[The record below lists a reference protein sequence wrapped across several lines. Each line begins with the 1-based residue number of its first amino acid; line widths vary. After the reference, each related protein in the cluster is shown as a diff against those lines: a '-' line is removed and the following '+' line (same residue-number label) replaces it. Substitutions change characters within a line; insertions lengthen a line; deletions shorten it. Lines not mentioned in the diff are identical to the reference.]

1 MWEYNYFY
9 LANSKI
15 LPNMSSFVSKPA
27 TTGAVELA
35 NRLDERLFSMGIDNC
50 PITTPNG
57 NKVAMSWM
65 VRGRTAY
72 KVNLYYLKMVRGHI
86 DGQVQIDKDMTNK
99 TTYQNLIEVLTKTGF
114 RHELVKPDGR
124 EHFIIPGTSDEGKPT
139 RIDIIKIK
147 TDVIQDAFPKF
158 IQLIN
163 EICKFDGI
171 QLSPPAPST
180 IQRRFYVAPKAPTV
194 PVAFVPPHPAS
205 AEWVPL
211 PNQQPQ
217 MPPQMPP
224 QMAPQMAPQVAMFFR
239 GTLPQLPL
247 VAAAPVNVEQE
258 IDSLRKRLAELERV
272 KKISD
277 FEEKQ
282 RAEREAFEKSLME

>member
-1 MWEYNYFY
+1 LWEYNYFY

-65 VRGRTAY
+65 VRGPTAY
-72 KVNLYYLKMVRGHI
+72 KVNIYCLKKVGGYI
-86 DGQVQIDKDMTNK
+86 IGQIQINKDMTNK

-139 RIDIIKIK
+139 RIDIIEIK
-147 TDVIQDAFPKF
+147 TDVILDAFPKF

-194 PVAFVPPHPAS
+194 PVAVMPPHPDS
-205 AEWVPL
+205 GEWVPFRK
-211 PNQQPQ
+211 QQTQ
-217 MPPQMPP
+217 MP
-224 QMAPQMAPQVAMFFR
+224 PQMAPQVAMFFR

-272 KKISD
+272 KKIAD

-282 RAEREAFEKSLME
+282 RADREAFEKSLME

>member
-1 MWEYNYFY
+1 LWEYNYFY

-35 NRLDERLFSMGIDNC
+35 KRLVECLFSMGIDNC

-65 VRGRTAY
+65 VRGPTAY
-72 KVNLYYLKMVRGHI
+72 KVNIYCLKKVGGYI
-86 DGQVQIDKDMTNK
+86 IGQIQINKDMTNK

-139 RIDIIKIK
+139 RIDIIEIK
-147 TDVIQDAFPKF
+147 TDVILDAFPKF

-194 PVAFVPPHPAS
+194 PVAV
-205 AEWVPL
+205 
-211 PNQQPQ
+211 
-217 MPPQMPP
+217 MPPRPDSTEWMSLSNEQPKMV
-224 QMAPQMAPQVAMFFR
+224 PQVARFFD
-239 GTLPQLPL
+239 GLLPSVP
-247 VAAAPVNVEQE
+247 VMVPVPAYAPAPAPTFVDVEQE
-258 IDSLRKRLAELERV
+258 IVLLRKRLAELERV
-272 KKISD
+272 KKIAD

-282 RAEREAFEKSLME
+282 RADREAFEKSLME

>member
-1 MWEYNYFY
+1 
-9 LANSKI
+9 
-15 LPNMSSFVSKPA
+15 MSSFVSKPA

-65 VRGRTAY
+65 VRGPTAY
-72 KVNLYYLKMVRGHI
+72 KVNIYCLKKVGGYI
-86 DGQVQIDKDMTNK
+86 IGQIQINKDMTNK

-139 RIDIIKIK
+139 RIDIIEIK
-147 TDVIQDAFPKF
+147 TDVILDAFPKF

-194 PVAFVPPHPAS
+194 PVAVMPPCPDS
-205 AEWVPL
+205 TEWMSL
-211 PNQQPQ
+211 SNEQPKMPPK
-217 MPPQMPP
+217 MPPQMP
-224 QMAPQMAPQVAMFFR
+224 PQMAPQVAMFFR

-258 IDSLRKRLAELERV
+258 IVLLRKRLAELERV
-272 KKISD
+272 KKIAD

-282 RAEREAFEKSLME
+282 RADREAFEKSLME